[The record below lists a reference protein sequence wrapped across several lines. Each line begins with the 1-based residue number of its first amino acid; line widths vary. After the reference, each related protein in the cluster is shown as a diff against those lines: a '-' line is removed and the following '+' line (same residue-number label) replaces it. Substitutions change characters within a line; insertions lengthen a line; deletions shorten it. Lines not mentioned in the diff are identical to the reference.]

1 MVVRQGNPTPTLNIT
16 TATNPLVAPERD
28 VFLQGFWTPGQANVI
43 STKTRRV
50 LQQALPTFRTSRKF
64 PGVQSSS
71 QHAYQ
76 ENLRQETEGF

>member
-1 MVVRQGNPTPTLNIT
+1 MVVRQEIPTPTLNIT

-50 LQQALPTFRTSRKF
+50 LQQER
-64 PGVQSSS
+64 
-71 QHAYQ
+71 
-76 ENLRQETEGF
+76 